1 MAKKLMLLLLTGL
14 LFPSA
19 GLSQRIPEPKL
30 TPATGLDKHRDL
42 LRDAIAF
49 DDRRDFDGAIAR
61 LQQILGE
68 NPDDVAAMYQLAY
81 SHFGKEEYMKSLGV
95 AYKGAKYKSQ
105 QLAAFYLLIGNNL
118 DRLDEPELAIKV
130 YKQGMKS
137 FPTDAQFPMN
147 LAITYLN
154 FGKPEDARKSLKE
167 SAALDPN
174 YAGSHLGLG
183 QLYFASGYKVQAVLA
198 LCRFLVLE
206 PDSSRS
212 AAALKTMQ
220 GIIQSGVGPGE
231 ESNITIVVDATMRTD
246 EGDFNAA
253 NLALSML
260 AASPYLEKNK
270 GKSEMNLVVENFSTL
285 FTVLSEGKTNQ
296 SGFAWNHYRPYFV
309 EMKNRNYVEAF
320 CYYIHQSGGSAEA
333 SNWLAHNGTRVS
345 EFLNWSKSYQW
356 PKGK

>member
-1 MAKKLMLLLLTGL
+1 MTKKLVLLLTGL

-19 GLSQRIPEPKL
+19 GLSQGIPEPKL
-30 TPATGLDKHRDL
+30 TPAPALEKHRDL
-42 LRDAIAF
+42 MHEAIAF
-49 DDRRDFDGAIAR
+49 DERGEFDAAIAR
-61 LQQILGE
+61 LQQILRE
-68 NPDDVAAMYQLAY
+68 NPDDVVAMYQLAH
-81 SHFGKEEYMKSLGV
+81 SHFGKEEYMKSL
-95 AYKGAKYKSQ
+95 AAASNGAKYKSR
-105 QLAAFYLLIGNNL
+105 QLAALYLLIGSNL

-137 FPTDAQFPMN
+137 FPTDAQFPMS

-183 QLYFASGYKVQAVLA
+183 QLYFNSGYKVQAVLA

-206 PDSSRS
+206 PDSRRS

-231 ESNITIVVDATMRTD
+231 DSNITIVVDSTMRTD

-253 NLALSML
+253 NVALSML

-270 GKSEMNLVVENFSTL
+270 GKSEINLVVENFTSL
-285 FTVLSEGKTNQ
+285 FTILSDGNKKKQ
-296 SGFAWNHYRPYFV
+296 SGFAWNYYRPYFI
-309 EMKNRNYVEAF
+309 EMKDRNYVEAF
-320 CYYIHQSGGSAEA
+320 CYYIHQGGGSTEV
-333 SNWLAHNGTRVS
+333 SNWLAQNGAKVG
-345 EFLNWSKSYQW
+345 EFLNWSKSYQFH
-356 PKGK
+356 K